1 MVGSAVD
8 PEIAVTDSPQ
18 SEATAVPATPPGLV
32 HARPIPASSLWRLG
46 PVPICVPNRVT
57 RWRFPQAGPVS
68 IRAAFVDAAAGH
80 LPALPIVKRSW
91 QSQLGVVLTSQNE
104 VYKRLLSNRSHLWII
119 LLSISVPSTTAATAV
134 TTVAP
139 TTAATTVVSTTA
151 LPTTTTT
158 TAAPPAWAAVAPG
171 KFSVG
176 VATLVID
183 DPAGVRPLSVDV
195 WFPLS
200 DKADKATLSP
210 EQYTLLPGVYYQSPT
225 ALAAKV
231 DQISSETFPLVVYSH
246 GSGGLR

>member
-1 MVGSAVD
+1 MILRPLVPALFVAFALAACSSTTTTASTTTSLAAATT
-8 PEIAVTDSPQ
+8 AVTA
-18 SEATAVPATPPGLV
+18 ATTVVP
-32 HARPIPASSLWRLG
+32 
-46 PVPICVPNRVT
+46 
-57 RWRFPQAGPVS
+57 
-68 IRAAFVDAAAGH
+68 
-80 LPALPIVKRSW
+80 
-91 QSQLGVVLTSQNE
+91 
-104 VYKRLLSNRSHLWII
+104 
-119 LLSISVPSTTAATAV
+119 TTAA

-139 TTAATTVVSTTA
+139 TTA
-151 LPTTTTT
+151 LPTTT

-176 VATLVID
+176 VATLVLD
-183 DPAGVRPLSVDV
+183 DPAGVRPLTVDV

-200 DKADKATLSP
+200 DKADKATFSP

>member
-1 MVGSAVD
+1 MDYSTQHFGPFDDRGHRGYHGRANHCGYD
-8 PEIAVTDSPQ
+8 RGIHHCIAP
-18 SEATAVPATPPGLV
+18 
-32 HARPIPASSLWRLG
+32 
-46 PVPICVPNRVT
+46 
-57 RWRFPQAGPVS
+57 
-68 IRAAFVDAAAGH
+68 
-80 LPALPIVKRSW
+80 
-91 QSQLGVVLTSQNE
+91 
-104 VYKRLLSNRSHLWII
+104 
-119 LLSISVPSTTAATAV
+119 
-134 TTVAP
+134 
-139 TTAATTVVSTTA
+139 
-151 LPTTTTT
+151 TTTT